1 MKERASKT
9 LKVRGNYTCWSNTF
23 DSIKAS
29 VPLTYLDFYW
39 IISLPHMDSHAI
51 SHFYIYIYIYI
62 YIYRERERERE
73 RVGIPGQTRWRNTPT
88 KIIMVHYKHI
98 NLHCIYFLPKWNLVC
113 RCLYEHYC
121 TYIALMCMGVASLQ
135 RESYAQL
142 AICVCTTCFKLST
155 GRYFYIWYQCLITE
169 FW

>member
-9 LKVRGNYTCWSNTF
+9 LKIRGIYTLIQHIWLNQGLGSINLFGFSLNYFTSPYGFSRN
-23 DSIKAS
+23 
-29 VPLTYLDFYW
+29 L
-39 IISLPHMDSHAI
+39 SLL
-51 SHFYIYIYIYI
+51 YIYIYIYI
-62 YIYRERERERE
+62 ERERERERE